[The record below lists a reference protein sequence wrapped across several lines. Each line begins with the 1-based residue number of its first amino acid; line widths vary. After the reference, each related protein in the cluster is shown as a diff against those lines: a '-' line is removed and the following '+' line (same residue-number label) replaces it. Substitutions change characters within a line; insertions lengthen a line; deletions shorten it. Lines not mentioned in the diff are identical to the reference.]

1 MFNKSAGP
9 PLQDQGFDGS
19 ETDFHLFGQYV
30 FEQLFLQLESMPPN
44 ATREEKLLESGKLL
58 AASVRLLVAGMYTTL
73 THGTPMTSSPSIYLS
88 NPFRRQMP
96 IYLIVQPLARLY
108 HFCHPLK

>member
-58 AASVRLLVAGMYTTL
+58 AASVRLLVAGCTQL
-73 THGTPMTSSPSIYLS
+73 
-88 NPFRRQMP
+88 
-96 IYLIVQPLARLY
+96 
-108 HFCHPLK
+108 